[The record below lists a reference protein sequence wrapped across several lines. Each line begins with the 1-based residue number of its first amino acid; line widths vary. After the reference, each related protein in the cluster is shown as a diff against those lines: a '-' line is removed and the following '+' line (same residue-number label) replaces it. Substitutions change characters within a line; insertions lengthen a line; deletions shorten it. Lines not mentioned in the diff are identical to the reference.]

1 VTDAYVRTT
10 TTMGT
15 VVTAHVVGQ
24 SRDGADRE
32 SSAMR
37 ALDWFERVER
47 TCSRF
52 DPESELN
59 RLTQRPGEA
68 IRVSDILFETIRFAV
83 AVAEESGGAFDPTV
97 GHALAVAG
105 FNREHRSGHVTAPAR
120 VDDSADYRDIHFDEH
135 EKTIMLDRTMSL
147 DLGGV
152 AKGFAVDLAAREL
165 RTSGYQNFVIDAGG
179 DLHVAGRNAND
190 EPWSIGIRHPRVEQQ
205 IIETLRLSDAGVCTS
220 GDYERTVSNAPTSL
234 SHHIVDP
241 RTKRSAS
248 DAASV
253 TVVAPGTMIADALST
268 AAFVL
273 GPVDGIALLRRQ
285 KVEGIIYT
293 PSLERYSTSP

>member
-10 TTMGT
+10 TAMGT

-24 SRDGADRE
+24 SRSGADRE

-52 DPESELN
+52 DRESELA

-68 IRVSDILFETIRFAV
+68 IRVSDILFETVRFAV
-83 AVAEESGGAFDPTV
+83 AVAEESHGAFDPTL
-97 GHALAVAG
+97 GNALAAAG
-105 FNREHRSGHVTAPAR
+105 FNREHRTGQAIDASGEAFG
-120 VDDSADYRDIHFDEH
+120 DYRDIRLDAD
-135 EKTIMLDRTMSL
+135 EKTIMLDRPVSL

-152 AKGFAVDLAAREL
+152 AKGLAVDLAAEEL
-165 RTSGYQNFVIDAGG
+165 RANGFENFVIDAGG
-179 DLHVAGRNAND
+179 DLYVAGRNASGA
-190 EPWSIGIRHPRVEQQ
+190 PWSIGLRHPRAETE
-205 IIETLRLSDAGVCTS
+205 IIETIRVSDVGICTS
-220 GDYERTVSNAPTSL
+220 GDYERIGLDPSSDLA
-234 SHHIVDP
+234 HHIVDP
-241 RTKRSAS
+241 HTRRSPN
-248 DAASV
+248 DVASV

-268 AAFVL
+268 AVFVL

-285 KVEGIIYT
+285 KVDGIVYT
-293 PSLERYSTSP
+293 PSLERYSTAQ